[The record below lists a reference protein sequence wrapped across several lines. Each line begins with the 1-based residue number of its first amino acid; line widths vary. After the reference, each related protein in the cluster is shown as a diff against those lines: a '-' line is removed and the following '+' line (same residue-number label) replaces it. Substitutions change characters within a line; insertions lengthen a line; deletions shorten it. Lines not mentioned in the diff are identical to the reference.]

1 MSDYLTDEE
10 QLDKLRKW
18 WQENGLM
25 LAGAVVVS
33 VLGLVGWNWFGQR
46 QAAEIAGSSDLYV
59 DYLNASG
66 TEREMVEATL
76 NSEYPDS
83 IYRVFV
89 TLRNARAQMD
99 AEDAAGALVTL
110 EEALNLVDDDKLADV
125 IRLRIA
131 RVQQELDQSEAALG
145 TLGDVHST
153 GLRSRVQELKGDI
166 HMARGERGLAHEAYS
181 AALSEAGEDAQRP
194 LLELKVTDTADA
206 NEA

>member
-46 QAAEIAGSSDLYV
+46 QASEIAGSSDLYV

-99 AEDAAGALVTL
+99 AEDAAGALLTL
-110 EEALNLVDDDKLADV
+110 EQALALVDDDKLADV

-145 TLGDVHST
+145 TLGDVRSI

-181 AALSEAGEDAQRP
+181 AALTEAGEDAQRP
-194 LLELKVTDTADA
+194 LLELKVSDTADA